1 MPLVLNS
8 SSITGLAAVG
18 GLSSPQTGS
27 VLQVVQGVSTT
38 STTISA
44 GPTDTTLTAT
54 ITPTSATSK
63 ILIIVNQIVYL
74 YGGGGDSG
82 FQLFILKNGSTI
94 YNNISHSLYISSS
107 SGNPELITN
116 YPITYLD
123 SPATTSA
130 LTYKT
135 QATATAAA
143 DEQTANISLT
153 LQDLIFVAQIIQ
165 LSSQRGAF
173 RAEELANVGALYN
186 KLVAFLQSTGALTPA
201 ENAPTEEKK

>member
-1 MPLVLNS
+1 MPLVLNG

-38 STTISA
+38 STTISG

-63 ILIIVNQIVYL
+63 ILIIVNQYIYL
-74 YGGGGDSG
+74 NGGGSDGG
-82 FQLFILKNGSTI
+82 VQIFILKNGSI
-94 YNNISHSLYISSS
+94 VYNNISHSLYITGS
-107 SGNPELITN
+107 NPELITN

-135 QATATAAA
+135 QATATAGATP
-143 DEQTANISLT
+143 QFQWSAN
-153 LQDLIFVAQIIQ
+153 
-165 LSSQRGAF
+165 
-173 RAEELANVGALYN
+173 
-186 KLVAFLQSTGALTPA
+186 QSTITLLEIAA
-201 ENAPTEEKK
+201 